1 MFIDSW
7 MTRNLK
13 LMMHIHVWLI
23 CFDSTGDTH
32 LCYRIR
38 KGFKCHCG
46 KSYKTCHGLRNHTAA
61 HHSGANLT
69 TLTTQNGEVLQ
80 IPTSHVAALQP
91 IRAIALKQ
99 ISTASLGAA
108 ISLPVKTIQG
118 LVVATKPN
126 ENGNITQGETGTEN
140 NFDAVTFAKSS
151 TIHVAVP
158 ALAPPPTKGNTVAGL
173 VVNGTSSIPQA
184 AATEQQ
190 TVTTALGV
198 LTPAT
203 SPQTPVPESTKSTAT
218 LLTPTTPVSVPI
230 SPSALPVMPVTST
243 TGVGIQLEFAAGPIV
258 SSSSPTVG
266 TQTLTPNNL
275 VSNGE
280 AAVVTQASSL

>member
-1 MFIDSW
+1 M
-7 MTRNLK
+7 
-13 LMMHIHVWLI
+13 
-23 CFDSTGDTH
+23 
-32 LCYRIR
+32 
-38 KGFKCHCG
+38 
-46 KSYKTCHGLRNHTAA
+46 RNHTAA

-126 ENGNITQGETGTEN
+126 ESGNITQGETGVEN

-158 ALAPPPTKGNTVAGL
+158 AMAPPTKGSTVAGL
-173 VVNGTSSIPQA
+173 AVNSTSSLSQA

-190 TVTTALGV
+190 TLTTTLGV

-203 SPQTPVPESTKSTAT
+203 SPQTPTPESTKSTAT
-218 LLTPTTPVSVPI
+218 LLTPATPVSVPV
-230 SPSALPVMPVTST
+230 SPSTLPVVPVTST
-243 TGVGIQLEFAAGPIV
+243 TGASIQLEFSAGTIV

-266 TQTLTPNNL
+266 SQTLLTPNNL

-280 AAVVTQASSL
+280 AAVITQASSL

>member
-1 MFIDSW
+1 MFVPFRSHYL
-7 MTRNLK
+7 TK
-13 LMMHIHVWLI
+13 L
-23 CFDSTGDTH
+23 SH

-61 HHSGANLT
+61 HHSGTNLT

-126 ENGNITQGETGTEN
+126 ESGSITQGETSIEN
-140 NFDAVTFAKSS
+140 NFDTVTFAKSS

-158 ALAPPPTKGNTVAGL
+158 TIAPPPTKGSTVAGL
-173 VVNGTSSIPQA
+173 VNGTSSIPQV

-190 TVTTALGV
+190 TLTTALGV

-203 SPQTPVPESTKSTAT
+203 SPQTPTPESTKSTAT
-218 LLTPTTPVSVPI
+218 LLTPTTPVSVPVF
-230 SPSALPVMPVTST
+230 PSTLPVMPVTST
-243 TGVGIQLEFAAGPIV
+243 TGAGIQLEFSAGAVV
-258 SSSSPTVG
+258 SSLSPTVG
-266 TQTLTPNNL
+266 SQTLLTPNNL
-275 VSNGE
+275 VANGE
-280 AAVVTQASSL
+280 TTVVTQTSSL

>member
-1 MFIDSW
+1 MI
-7 MTRNLK
+7 N
-13 LMMHIHVWLI
+13 IHVRLI
-23 CFDSTGDTH
+23 CVHSTGGSH

-126 ENGNITQGETGTEN
+126 ESGNITQGETGVEN

-158 ALAPPPTKGNTVAGL
+158 AIAPPPTKGSAVAGL
-173 VVNGTSSIPQA
+173 VVNSTSSVPQA

-190 TVTTALGV
+190 TLTTALGV

-203 SPQTPVPESTKSTAT
+203 SPQTPAPESTKSTAT
-218 LLTPTTPVSVPI
+218 LLTPTTPVSVPV
-230 SPSALPVMPVTST
+230 SPPTLPVMPVTST
-243 TGVGIQLEFAAGPIV
+243 TGAAIQLEFSAGTIV

-266 TQTLTPNNL
+266 SQTLLTPNNL

>member
-1 MFIDSW
+1 
-7 MTRNLK
+7 
-13 LMMHIHVWLI
+13 MHIHVRLI
-23 CFDSTGDTH
+23 YFHSTGDTH
-32 LCYRIR
+32 FYYRIR

-61 HHSGANLT
+61 HHSGASLT

-91 IRAIALKQ
+91 IRAIAVKQ

-126 ENGNITQGETGTEN
+126 ESSNIMQGETGIEN
-140 NFDAVTFAKSS
+140 NFDAITFAKSS

-158 ALAPPPTKGNTVAGL
+158 ALAPPPPKGNTVAGL
-173 VVNGTSSIPQA
+173 VNSTSSVSQA
-184 AATEQQ
+184 AAMEQQ
-190 TVTTALGV
+190 TLTTALGV

-203 SPQTPVPESTKSTAT
+203 SPQTPPPESTKSTAT
-218 LLTPTTPVSVPI
+218 LLTQTTAVSVPV
-230 SPSALPVMPVTST
+230 SPSTLPVMPVTST
-243 TGVGIQLEFAAGPIV
+243 TGVGIQLEFPAGTVV
-258 SSSSPTVG
+258 SSSSPTAG
-266 TQTLTPNNL
+266 NQTILTPNNL
-275 VSNGE
+275 VSNGD
-280 AAVVTQASSL
+280 ATVVTEASSL

>member
-1 MFIDSW
+1 MI
-7 MTRNLK
+7 N
-13 LMMHIHVWLI
+13 IHVRLI
-23 CFDSTGDTH
+23 CFHSTGDTH
-32 LCYRIR
+32 LYYRIR

-99 ISTASLGAA
+99 ISTAGLGAA

-126 ENGNITQGETGTEN
+126 DSGNITQGETGAEN

-158 ALAPPPTKGNTVAGL
+158 AIAPSPTKGSTVAGL
-173 VVNGTSSIPQA
+173 VVNSTSLPQA

-190 TVTTALGV
+190 TLTTTLGV

-203 SPQTPVPESTKSTAT
+203 SPQTPTPESTKSTAT
-218 LLTPTTPVSVPI
+218 VLTPATPVSVPV
-230 SPSALPVMPVTST
+230 SPSTLPVMPVTST
-243 TGVGIQLEFAAGPIV
+243 TGAAIQLEFSAGTIV
-258 SSSSPTVG
+258 SSSSPTDG
-266 TQTLTPNNL
+266 SQTLLTPNNL

-280 AAVVTQASSL
+280 TAVVTQASSL